1 MSGLYKVSL
10 QDLLSEYGEGEVK
23 SFLSSFLCPLNADVE
38 HFLRVKAIEFEKQS
52 LSKTQIVLA
61 SFKKAP
67 VLCGYYTISTKAFN
81 ISRSAM
87 SKSKQKVLRK
97 FATYDSELK
106 SYVLPAPLI
115 AQLGKNYASG
125 YNKLITGDDLL
136 KMACDDI
143 LLVQAIVG
151 GKIVYLECEDKEELL
166 SFYRRNGFVEFNKR
180 QLDKDETN
188 INGKYLI
195 QMLRIMRRDE

>member
-23 SFLSSFLCPLNADVE
+23 NFLSSFLCPLNADVE

-61 SFKKAP
+61 SFKKTP

-87 SKSKQKVLRK
+87 SKSRQKTLRK
-97 FATYDSELK
+97 FAAYDSELK

>member
-1 MSGLYKVSL
+1 M
-10 QDLLSEYGEGEVK
+10 
-23 SFLSSFLCPLNADVE
+23 
-38 HFLRVKAIEFEKQS
+38 
-52 LSKTQIVLA
+52 
-61 SFKKAP
+61 
-67 VLCGYYTISTKAFN
+67 
-81 ISRSAM
+81 
-87 SKSKQKVLRK
+87 RK